1 MFSQSMKNVGS
12 LEAFGNMV
20 AKFRFEDETYDLAD
34 LSAVGQ
40 ELIQKLVVVTEQI
53 ENLNRTIAVFNRAKN
68 GYIEDLKQ
76 EAVEG
81 MTGLKFS
88 DLIGSE

>member
-12 LEAFGNMV
+12 LEAFGNMA

-40 ELIQKLVVVTEQI
+40 ELIQRLVLVTEQI
-53 ENLNRTIAVFNRAKN
+53 EKLNRTIAVFNRAKN

-76 EAVEG
+76 EVVEE
-81 MTGLKFS
+81 MTGLQFS
-88 DLIGSE
+88 DLIGPE